1 MSDVELLAACKTGL
15 NIPEASTVF
24 DAVLTQKLLAVKSF
38 MQGAGVSSA
47 LLDDP
52 AAVGAIVI
60 GVTDIYNLSG
70 GEIKFSPLFFT
81 LVTQLACRS
90 LPSEGG

>member
-1 MSDVELLAACKTGL
+1 MNDAELLAACKTGL
-15 NIPEASTVF
+15 NIPVASTVF
-24 DAVLTQKLLAVKSF
+24 DSVLTQKLLAVKSF

-90 LPSEGG
+90 LPSEGD